1 MTIRISFFFFVFFQ
15 FHQKGKIQFDKLSFR
30 FFCFN
35 SIPRILSP
43 IPQIPNLISYIPT
56 PIPNILTQIPRI
68 PTPISRIPF
77 ISLPNYFYR

>member
-1 MTIRISFFFFVFFQ
+1 MTIRISFFFLFFFQ
-15 FHQKGKIQFDKLSFR
+15 FQQKGKIQFDKLSFR

-43 IPQIPNLISYIPT
+43 IPRILTLISYIST
-56 PIPNILTQIPRI
+56 PFPNILTQILRI
-68 PTPISRIPF
+68 PTPISCIPF